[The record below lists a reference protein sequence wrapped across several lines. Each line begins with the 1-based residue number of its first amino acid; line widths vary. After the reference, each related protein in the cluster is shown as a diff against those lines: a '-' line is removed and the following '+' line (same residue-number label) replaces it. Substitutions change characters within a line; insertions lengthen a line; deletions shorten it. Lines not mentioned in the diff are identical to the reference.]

1 MSVAET
7 AQDAWSEAPAGGPLA
22 GVRVVDMTS
31 VGMGPYATQ
40 ILGDMG
46 ADVIKVEAPEGDVFR
61 NSAPAASPG
70 MGAVY
75 LNLNRNKR
83 SVTLNVKEPTDRER
97 LLTLVDGADV
107 FVSNVRPLALA
118 RLGLGAET
126 LCQRNPRLI
135 HVSAV
140 GFGQDG
146 PYAAAPAFDDII
158 QAMSGLA
165 DLQGRNVGAPAY
177 VNTILADKAAGLTLA
192 YAIPMALYERERSGL
207 GQAIEVPMFE
217 TLVSFTLIEHMG
229 GRSFD
234 PPRGPMG
241 YGRVLSPH
249 RRPYR
254 TADGFLALLPY
265 TDGQWARFFALSG
278 HEALARDPRY
288 AGAKDRAHHF
298 DDLYADLAR
307 IVGGRSTQEWLD
319 LLKGADIPHS
329 RVNSLEDL
337 FDDPHLKETGFFR
350 AVEHPTEGGLV
361 TTAPPVRFSRTPATL
376 RRLPPR
382 QHADRATLAPEA

>member
-1 MSVAET
+1 MTAE
-7 AQDAWSEAPAGGPLA
+7 AAPDPWDRPAAAGPLA

-46 ADVIKVEAPEGDVFR
+46 AEVIKVEAPEGDVFR
-61 NSAPAASPG
+61 SSAPAASPG

-83 SVTLNVKEPTDRER
+83 SVTLNVKQPADRDK
-97 LLTLVDGADV
+97 LLTLIDGADV

-118 RLGLGAET
+118 RLGLAAET
-126 LCQRNPRLI
+126 LCARNPRLI

-165 DLQGRNVGAPAY
+165 DLQGRNAGAPAY

-217 TLVSFTLIEHMG
+217 TLVSFTLVEHMG

-234 PPRGPMG
+234 PPRGSMG

-265 TDGQWARFFALSG
+265 TDAQWVRFFTLSG
-278 HEALARDPRY
+278 HEELARDPRY
-288 AGAKDRAHHF
+288 VSAATRAHHF
-298 DDLYADLAR
+298 DELYGDLAR
-307 IVGGRSTQEWLD
+307 IVAGRSTQEWLD
-319 LLKGADIPHS
+319 LLREADIPHS
-329 RVNSLEDL
+329 KVNSLDAL
-337 FDDPHLKETGFFR
+337 FEDPHLKATGFFR
-350 AVEHPTEGGLV
+350 HVEHPTEGRLV
-361 TTAPPVRFSRTPATL
+361 ATAPPVRFSRTPATI
-376 RRLPPR
+376 RRPAPR
-382 QHADRATLAPEA
+382 QDADHGLLDPQG